1 MSRASHFLT
10 PGGPPICCTAHDPF
24 GIFPRTSMY
33 FDFAN
38 VLVYI
43 VISIGFIFGSLTIGR
58 ILRPHRPTPEK
69 LSTYECG
76 EEAIGSAW
84 IQFNVRF
91 YIIALIF
98 LIFDVEIAVLFPW
111 AVVFKK
117 LGLLAFAEILLFVG
131 ILVVGFAYVWVKGD
145 LEWLR
150 SLGEVHNEPRD
161 SAL

>member
-1 MSRASHFLT
+1 MH
-10 PGGPPICCTAHDPF
+10 
-24 GIFPRTSMY
+24 

-43 VISIGFIFGSLTIGR
+43 IVSIGFIIGSLTLGW
-58 ILRPHRPTPEK
+58 ILRPRRPTAEK

-76 EEAIGSAW
+76 EDTIGTSW

-98 LIFDVEIAVLFPW
+98 LIFDVEIAILFPW
-111 AVVFKK
+111 TTIFKEA
-117 LGLLAFAEILLFVG
+117 GMLAFAEIMIFVG

-145 LEWLR
+145 LEWLK
-150 SLGEVHNEPRD
+150 SLGEVRTGAPDESRER
-161 SAL
+161 

>member
-1 MSRASHFLT
+1 MRDT
-10 PGGPPICCTAHDPF
+10 CF
-24 GIFPRTSMY
+24 GIFRPNSMY

-43 VISIGFIFGSLTIGR
+43 LVSAGFIFGSMTLGR
-58 ILRPHRPTPEK
+58 ILRPNRPTPQK
-69 LSTYECG
+69 LTTYECG
-76 EEAIGSAW
+76 EETIGSAW
-84 IQFNVRF
+84 IKFNVRF

-111 AVVFKK
+111 ATIFKK
-117 LGLLAFAEILLFVG
+117 IPLLAFAEILLFVG

-150 SLGEVHNEPRD
+150 SLGEVRSGAPKDE
-161 SAL
+161 L

>member
-1 MSRASHFLT
+1 
-10 PGGPPICCTAHDPF
+10 
-24 GIFPRTSMY
+24 MY

-38 VLVYI
+38 VLVYLA
-43 VISIGFIFGSLTIGR
+43 VSMVFIAVALTAGR
-58 ILRPHRPTPEK
+58 VLRPNRPTPEK

-76 EEAIGSAW
+76 EDAIGSAW

-111 AVVFKK
+111 AVIFRNPE
-117 LGLLAFAEILLFVG
+117 LRLLALFEVFLFVG

-150 SLGEVHNEPRD
+150 SIGEVKTAPRRD
-161 SAL
+161 ER

>member
-1 MSRASHFLT
+1 MN
-10 PGGPPICCTAHDPF
+10 
-24 GIFPRTSMY
+24 

-38 VLVYI
+38 VLVY
-43 VISIGFIFGSLTIGR
+43 VLVSAGFIFGSMTLGK
-58 ILRPHRPTPEK
+58 ILRPNHPTPEK

-111 AVVFKK
+111 AKIFKRPGM
-117 LGLLAFAEILLFVG
+117 GLLAFGEILFFTV
-131 ILVVGFAYVWVKGD
+131 ILVVGFIYVWVKGD
-145 LEWLR
+145 LEWLK
-150 SLGEVHNEPRD
+150 SLGEVKTESEKTPN
-161 SAL
+161 S

>member
-1 MSRASHFLT
+1 
-10 PGGPPICCTAHDPF
+10 
-24 GIFPRTSMY
+24 MY

-38 VLVYI
+38 VLVYLG
-43 VISIGFIFGSLTIGR
+43 VSVVFITVSLTAGR
-58 ILRPHRPTPEK
+58 VLRPNKPTPEK

-76 EEAIGSAW
+76 EDAIGSAW

-111 AVVFKK
+111 AAIFRDPE
-117 LGLLAFAEILLFVG
+117 LRLLALAEVFLFVG

-150 SLGEVHNEPRD
+150 SLGEVKQAPRRD
-161 SAL
+161 ER

>member
-1 MSRASHFLT
+1 
-10 PGGPPICCTAHDPF
+10 
-24 GIFPRTSMY
+24 MY

-38 VLVYI
+38 VLVY
-43 VISIGFIFGSLTIGR
+43 VLVSAGFILGSMTVGK
-58 ILRPHRPTPEK
+58 ILRPNRPTPEK

-76 EEAIGSAW
+76 EETIGSAW

-111 AVVFKK
+111 TKIFKK
-117 LGLLAFAEILLFVG
+117 MGFLGFAEILLFVG

-150 SLGEVHNEPRD
+150 SLGEVRTESRKLEP
-161 SAL
+161 

>member
-1 MSRASHFLT
+1 MH
-10 PGGPPICCTAHDPF
+10 
-24 GIFPRTSMY
+24 

-38 VLVYI
+38 VLVYLG
-43 VISIGFIFGSLTIGR
+43 VAVLFIFGSLTVGR
-58 ILRPHRPTPEK
+58 IIRPNRPTPEK

-111 AVVFKK
+111 ATIFKK
-117 LGLLAFAEILLFVG
+117 VGVLAFVEMLLFLG
-131 ILVVGFAYVWVKGD
+131 ILVVGFAYVWAKGD
-145 LEWLR
+145 LEWLK
-150 SLGEVHNEPRD
+150 SLGEVRSGPKKD
-161 SAL
+161 AA

>member
-1 MSRASHFLT
+1 
-10 PGGPPICCTAHDPF
+10 
-24 GIFPRTSMY
+24 MY

-43 VISIGFIFGSLTIGR
+43 AISIAFIFGSLTIGR

-111 AVVFKK
+111 AVLFKK
-117 LGLLAFAEILLFVG
+117 PELRLLALAEIFLFVG

-150 SLGEVHNEPRD
+150 SLGEVRSD
-161 SAL
+161 SPKDEAERS

>member
-1 MSRASHFLT
+1 
-10 PGGPPICCTAHDPF
+10 
-24 GIFPRTSMY
+24 MY
-33 FDFAN
+33 FEFAN

-43 VISIGFIFGSLTIGR
+43 LVSVGFIFGSMTLGKV
-58 ILRPHRPTPEK
+58 LRPNNPNAQK

-111 AVVFKK
+111 AVIFKK
-117 LGLLAFAEILLFVG
+117 PGMGLLAFGEILIFTV
-131 ILVVGFAYVWVKGD
+131 ILVVGFIYVWVKGD
-145 LEWLR
+145 LEWLK
-150 SLGEVHNEPRD
+150 SLGEVKTEPRKQLE
-161 SAL
+161 S

>member
-1 MSRASHFLT
+1 
-10 PGGPPICCTAHDPF
+10 
-24 GIFPRTSMY
+24 MY

-43 VISIGFIFGSLTIGR
+43 LVSAGFIFGSMTLGR
-58 ILRPHRPTPEK
+58 VLRPHRPTPQK
-69 LSTYECG
+69 LTTYECG

-111 AVVFKK
+111 AKIFKQQPLLVF
-117 LGLLAFAEILLFVG
+117 GEILIFTV
-131 ILVVGFAYVWVKGD
+131 ILVVGFIYVWVKGD
-145 LEWLR
+145 LEWLK
-150 SLGEVHNEPRD
+150 SLGEVKTEPKKQLD
-161 SAL
+161 S

>member
-1 MSRASHFLT
+1 
-10 PGGPPICCTAHDPF
+10 
-24 GIFPRTSMY
+24 MY

-43 VISIGFIFGSLTIGR
+43 VISIGFIFGSMTIGK
-58 ILRPHRPTPEK
+58 ILRPNRPTPEK

-111 AVVFKK
+111 ARIFRKV
-117 LGLLAFAEILLFVG
+117 GLLAFAEILLFVG

-145 LEWLR
+145 LEWLK
-150 SLGEVHNEPRD
+150 SLGEIHDEPRKD
-161 SAL
+161 EA

>member
-1 MSRASHFLT
+1 
-10 PGGPPICCTAHDPF
+10 
-24 GIFPRTSMY
+24 MY

-43 VISIGFIFGSLTIGR
+43 LVSAGFIFGSMTLGR
-58 ILRPHRPTPEK
+58 VLRRHRPTPEK
-69 LSTYECG
+69 LTTYECG

-111 AVVFKK
+111 ATVFKEF
-117 LGLLAFAEILLFVG
+117 GLLALLEVLLFVG
-131 ILVVGFAYVWVKGD
+131 ILVVGYAYVWVKGD
-145 LEWLR
+145 LEWLK
-150 SLGEVHNEPRD
+150 SLGGVKTEPRKLD
-161 SAL
+161 S

>member
-1 MSRASHFLT
+1 
-10 PGGPPICCTAHDPF
+10 
-24 GIFPRTSMY
+24 MY

-43 VISIGFIFGSLTIGR
+43 LVSAGFIFGSMTLGKV
-58 ILRPHRPTPEK
+58 LRPNRPTPQK

-111 AVVFKK
+111 ATIFKQQPLLVF
-117 LGLLAFAEILLFVG
+117 GEIMIFTV
-131 ILVVGFAYVWVKGD
+131 ILVVGFIYVWVKGD
-145 LEWLR
+145 LEWLK
-150 SLGEVHNEPRD
+150 SLGEVKSEPRKQLD
-161 SAL
+161 S

>member
-1 MSRASHFLT
+1 
-10 PGGPPICCTAHDPF
+10 
-24 GIFPRTSMY
+24 MY

-69 LSTYECG
+69 LTTYECG

-150 SLGEVHNEPRD
+150 SLGEVHNEPRESD
-161 SAL
+161 L

>member
-1 MSRASHFLT
+1 
-10 PGGPPICCTAHDPF
+10 
-24 GIFPRTSMY
+24 MY

-43 VISIGFIFGSLTIGR
+43 LVASGFILGSMVAGKFIR
-58 ILRPHRPTPEK
+58 RNRPDPEK

-76 EEAIGSAW
+76 EDTIGTSW

-111 AVVFKK
+111 TTVFKEAK
-117 LGLLAFAEILLFVG
+117 ELALLEMLVFLG
-131 ILVVGFAYVWVKGD
+131 ILGVGFAYVWAKGD
-145 LEWLR
+145 LEWLK
-150 SLGEVHNEPRD
+150 SLGEVRRD
-161 SAL
+161 PAGEER

>member
-1 MSRASHFLT
+1 
-10 PGGPPICCTAHDPF
+10 
-24 GIFPRTSMY
+24 MY

-43 VISIGFIFGSLTIGR
+43 LVSAGFIFGSMTLGKV
-58 ILRPHRPTPEK
+58 LRPHRPTPQK

-111 AVVFKK
+111 AKIFKQQPLLVF
-117 LGLLAFAEILLFVG
+117 GEILIFTV
-131 ILVVGFAYVWVKGD
+131 ILVVGFIYVWVKGD
-145 LEWLR
+145 LEWLK
-150 SLGEVHNEPRD
+150 SLGELKSEPRKQLD
-161 SAL
+161 S